1 MSRPPDSSL
10 QAAPVAAVTRQ
21 RAGRLKP
28 QPRTPQSTATRAK
41 LVAIAER
48 LFAERGIE
56 GVSLADINKAAGQ
69 RNKNATHYHFGSKQ
83 GLLQA
88 ILDKHAPG
96 IAARRH
102 QLLDEMEARGSLA
115 LGDIVHAFAWPV
127 AEKLFDADGGR
138 DFIRFNAQLVATLTL
153 AAQQLHE
160 SGLRLGPLGRIT
172 ALLRA
177 ATPQL
182 PDALFHQRAMLASV
196 LLFDGLADHSRMLE
210 ASDGASPLLDTELFI
225 RTLEDA
231 MTALFSAPVS
241 AQAAARLASLTAA

>member
-1 MSRPPDSSL
+1 MKRAPDDR
-10 QAAPVAAVTRQ
+10 QQPAAATSAIALA
-21 RAGRLKP
+21 AGRL
-28 QPRTPQSTATRAK
+28 QSRTLQSTATRAK

-56 GVSLADINKAAGQ
+56 GVALADINKAAGQ

-102 QLLDEMEARGSLA
+102 HLLDEMEARGVLTLA
-115 LGDIVHAFAWPV
+115 DIVHAFAWPV

-153 AAQQLHE
+153 SAQRLHE
-160 SGLRLGPLGRIT
+160 SGLRLGSLGRIT
-172 ALLRA
+172 SLLRG
-177 ATPQL
+177 ATPHL
-182 PDALFHQRAMLASV
+182 PEALFHQRAMLASV
-196 LLFDGLADHSRMLE
+196 LLFDGLADHSRMIE
-210 ASDGASPLLDTELFI
+210 GSDEPSPLIDTELFI
-225 RTLEDA
+225 HSLEDG
-231 MTALFSAPVS
+231 MTAVFAAPVS
-241 AQAAARLASLTAA
+241 APVAARLAVLAAR